1 MGGMLLVFVHVTKKE
16 KCEQITLAVNIDYL
30 RRVEQ
35 GWGKDML
42 SRWQSWDCNSGPFC
56 SVLSAHGLP
65 LQVSAL
71 CFTLF
76 SVSIF
81 PHYKI
86 NSLPNIRY
94 PLGDGSS
101 IPHPLLTNVG
111 NIFQPNYTW
120 FFCKHFVG
128 FYTPCFIISTQ
139 NLHLTPTLSPSL
151 PKNHVYS
158 SRSNQNLEQL
168 Q

>member
-86 NSLPNIRY
+86 NSLPNI
-94 PLGDGSS
+94 
-101 IPHPLLTNVG
+101 
-111 NIFQPNYTW
+111 
-120 FFCKHFVG
+120 
-128 FYTPCFIISTQ
+128 
-139 NLHLTPTLSPSL
+139 
-151 PKNHVYS
+151 
-158 SRSNQNLEQL
+158 
-168 Q
+168 